1 MKVPRTIK
9 VLIKKKYKAS
19 RKLKEAIAHE
29 DILKAKGEI
38 VKLDNKIKLFY
49 DNARAEEEEKVLDN
63 IKDDQKSFFYKYFN
77 NRKVTKS
84 AIGPLLDPA
93 TGEYTLDKK
102 RISELLS
109 IQYASVF
116 SVPLKEYANLSK
128 DDFRNTPE
136 KPTISDI
143 LFRGKEV
150 DEDILKLRKGAAG
163 VLTDFL

>member
-63 IKDDQKSFFYKYFN
+63 IKDDPKRFLEILHQTQSNKKCHRS
-77 NRKVTKS
+77 
-84 AIGPLLDPA
+84 
-93 TGEYTLDKK
+93 TL
-102 RISELLS
+102 
-109 IQYASVF
+109 
-116 SVPLKEYANLSK
+116 
-128 DDFRNTPE
+128 
-136 KPTISDI
+136 
-143 LFRGKEV
+143 
-150 DEDILKLRKGAAG
+150 
-163 VLTDFL
+163 